1 MSKIAIIEDI
11 LLVIDNAEDLIYN
24 DKNDFKM
31 LISMILQR
39 VPQLKIF
46 ITSRIRLTS
55 TADFKEEI
63 IILNNLNNQQ
73 SALLFNAMTRDIPMK
88 EIK

>member
-88 EIK
+88 KR